1 MLLVVKDWDDESRQ
15 LNWGKEKERLV
26 VTNQESEGPIQS
38 QELYMCV
45 CVGGGRDTTMAVFRA
60 GNLQSLL
67 HILCG
72 HLTTDYKELRT
83 QRKCTLAQVS
93 SSTFSPPAFIW
104 SNGQRNY
111 SPLHRSIHHWS
122 LCPMAHQ
129 VAVPWLSLPGPV
141 QCLAVVGDSASCE
154 QAPAGGNK
162 VCSFV
167 SLSQGYKTLTC
178 AHWIILVSTK

>member
-1 MLLVVKDWDDESRQ
+1 M
-15 LNWGKEKERLV
+15 

-83 QRKCTLAQVS
+83 QKEMYPGPSQFINIF
-93 SSTFSPPAFIW
+93 ST
-104 SNGQRNY
+104 
-111 SPLHRSIHHWS
+111 SIH
-122 LCPMAHQ
+122 L
-129 VAVPWLSLPGPV
+129 
-141 QCLAVVGDSASCE
+141 
-154 QAPAGGNK
+154 
-162 VCSFV
+162 
-167 SLSQGYKTLTC
+167 
-178 AHWIILVSTK
+178 I